1 MWIWN
6 RVDNMPND
14 KLSGYIVIT
23 QMLIPLILVCL
34 LLIYIV
40 LKMLCCICCRSKA
53 GAAATI
59 STEDA

>member
-1 MWIWN
+1 
-6 RVDNMPND
+6 MPND
-14 KLSGYIVIT
+14 KLAGYLVIT

-40 LKMLCCICCRSKA
+40 LKMLCCILCRSKA

-59 STEDA
+59 ITEDA